1 MCTYNIDDPGLCTE
15 GLHKWIYESNN
26 NTCIEFQYGGC
37 WPHYEYET
45 EEECAQNCVE
55 EDE

>member
-15 GLHKWIYESNN
+15 GLLKWIYESNN